1 MTEVRLYEADS
12 PVVGARFDYV
22 VVIPRHN
29 GKWLLS
35 RHARRDTWEFAGGRI
50 EPGETPEQ
58 AARRELYEETGVVS
72 CRLYTVAAYSVTF
85 AGKPES
91 FGMLYYAEASEPGPL
106 PPYEMAEVALLER
119 ISERLTYPAIYPDLL
134 RKVQEMLEGD
144 GRPEIG
150 STVY

>member
-1 MTEVRLYEADS
+1 MAEVRLYEADS
-12 PVVGARFDYV
+12 PVIGTKCDYV
-22 VVIPRHN
+22 VIIPRHN

-72 CRLYTVAAYSVTF
+72 CRLFTVAAYSVTF

-91 FGMLYYAEASEPGPL
+91 FGML
-106 PPYEMAEVALLER
+106 LER
-119 ISERLTYPAIYPDLL
+119 IPERLTYPAIYPVLL
-134 RKVQEMLEGD
+134 RKVREMLESAGP
-144 GRPEIG
+144 PELG
-150 STVY
+150 GTVY

>member
-1 MTEVRLYEADS
+1 MAEVRLYEADS
-12 PVVGARFDYV
+12 PVIGTKCDYV
-22 VVIPRHN
+22 VIIPRHN

-72 CRLYTVAAYSVTF
+72 CRLFTVAAYSVTF

-91 FGMLYYAEASEPGPL
+91 FGMLYYAEASAPGPL

-119 ISERLTYPAIYPDLL
+119 IPERLTYPAIYPVLL
-134 RKVQEMLEGD
+134 RKVREMLESAGP
-144 GRPEIG
+144 PELG
-150 STVY
+150 GTVY